1 MITRAGT
8 HHKAMDTEWSIKAVE
23 EMMAQLIKDRWKR
36 VEGIATEHAKRDI
49 EITTER
55 TRCDAE
61 IGAECEAREREVKL

>member
-1 MITRAGT
+1 
-8 HHKAMDTEWSIKAVE
+8 MDTEWSIKAVE

-61 IGAECEAREREVKL
+61 IGAEREAR